1 MINEVHPFDYITLER
16 TPCFGCCPVYKIK
29 VYSSGLVEW
38 EGIDFVDKGGKDSR
52 HISLKWIAN

>member
-1 MINEVHPFDYITLER
+1 
-16 TPCFGCCPVYKIK
+16 
-29 VYSSGLVEW
+29 VEW